1 MVTSVVGQE
10 PNIAFEN
17 TVFSFFSRLFVVFT
31 YIIACFVGVFFIDG
45 EM

>member
-17 TVFSFFSRLFVVFT
+17 TVFFIFFPDFLLFLH
-31 YIIACFVGVFFIDG
+31 IIYYCMFCWEFDDIR
-45 EM
+45 